1 MWSAFLLRF
10 HFYLVEFKYYRKKD
24 MKPNII
30 ATDKDHLLQLIEKEI
45 EANGNEC
52 DLNHINVS
60 EITDMS
66 RLFHSS
72 EFNGNIS
79 KWNVSKVKK
88 MDHMFQ
94 RSKFNGDISKW
105 DVSSLEDMSFMFM
118 DSKFNNDISEWSVS
132 KVKDMFAL
140 FTKSAFTGNLTK
152 WKPIELE
159 LNSQMLSNTKC
170 EAPYWATY
178 EDKESRNKAINA
190 YYLNQELTH
199 TLSENNKVGKKIKI

>member
-1 MWSAFLLRF
+1 
-10 HFYLVEFKYYRKKD
+10 

-72 EFNGNIS
+72 EFNGDIS

-94 RSKFNGDISKW
+94 RSKFNGNINKW
-105 DVSSLEDMSFMFM
+105 DVSNVVDMSFMFM
-118 DSKFNNDISEWSVS
+118 SSKFNNDISDWNVS
-132 KVKDMFAL
+132 KVADMFAL
-140 FTKSAFTGNLTK
+140 FTQSSFTGNLNK
-152 WKPIELE
+152 WKPFELE
-159 LNSQMLSNTKC
+159 LATQMLNNAKC
-170 EAPYWATY
+170 EPPYWVVY
-178 EDKESRNKAINA
+178 EDKESRNKAIDA
-190 YYLNQELTH
+190 YHLNKELSH
-199 TLSENNKVGKKIKI
+199 SLSENNAIVKKLKI